1 MGYFNYLPNISL
13 ATRPIRFPWSSQ
25 QYETAKNIFR
35 RFKISDAALDSLLY
49 YKRYTVTDSDRPD
62 LIAEKIYGDAD
73 YDWIIMLANNII
85 NPYFDWPM
93 STPVLEDYIA
103 NKYEKPFDI
112 KHYTTNEVKNANGD
126 VVLPAN
132 QLVGEDF
139 YKAPFWTNYDEPL
152 EDAPEPVNTL
162 NFEANR
168 KYTITSATV
177 RQTSSGYETQPLFDA
192 GSPSAPNGE
201 FPIFGGSWTANLSNT
216 GYLKRFEVTNG
227 GSNYTYAPLV
237 TLGGGMASE
246 SATAVIEN
254 GVVTEVRLDGTKF
267 DTTDATNIYEF
278 STGVT
283 IAPNGSGV
291 GAWGGFNV
299 GGTHLRFGDSY
310 GERYAT
316 LNKVDMSNFD
326 TVRVYAIRG
335 NGSNG
340 GETPDIAGVEELRL
354 RYQFATDLV
363 YNGGTGGQYFHWD
376 MNETGTFYYTNDVE
390 EHMSGEIEVWDGPN
404 NDGTGSWAPTTFY
417 VDIQEAVANVPGYG
431 NQFVWHL
438 TTPYGVTGGDRI
450 DYEEQGT
457 IEQRGHINTTLRF
470 YKGDRIVWNIA
481 SGTAKGLW
489 MKTQAGTG
497 TDNQVQWLDPSTWIT
512 LGVVIPATPNGTGSG
527 NLEPYDFTVPP
538 EVRVDNVHFQLQ
550 QPGNSGPQYDHFAIT
565 TVNFINNDAYYTDS
579 TITFSN
585 NPLDTTGSGAEAVV
599 YLGKSIES
607 ITIDNPGSY
616 SYAMENLIFG
626 YWPPYGGHGNPGTR
640 EYYPSWSL
648 TGGAYLDAL
657 IVVSETGPLFQVG
670 EKVTFSN
677 GAEGVITSYDARSGV
692 YGDDG
697 ADVQLNLT
705 SWDNN
710 NPVTEGMLFVGENTG
725 AKSVVRTFNSSE
737 FTEPTY
743 ADNTL
748 GNKFRY
754 RLTREDGTTGWQK
767 LVRDSFRYRES
778 DGSIVTLQGSSIVN
792 AITHHEYET
801 RLNDEKRKI
810 YVLREQY
817 LLQFIEEMKAQ
828 LPYKESSDFIS
839 VSLKRSAV

>member
-62 LIAEKIYGDAD
+62 LISEKIYGDSD
-73 YDWIIMLANNII
+73 YDWIILLANNII

-162 NFEANR
+162 DFEANR
-168 KYTITSATV
+168 QYTITSATV
-177 RQTSSGYETQPLFDA
+177 RQTSGGFETTPLFDA
-192 GSPSAPNGE
+192 GSPGAPNGE
-201 FPIFGGSWTANLSNT
+201 FPIFGGEWSVNLSNT
-216 GYLKRFEVTNG
+216 GYLKRFEITNG

-246 SATAVIEN
+246 SATAIIEN
-254 GVVTEVRLDGTKF
+254 GVVTEVQLDGTKF
-267 DTTDATNIYEF
+267 DTTDDTNIYQF
-278 STGVT
+278 GGGAT
-283 IAPNGSGV
+283 IAPNGTGV
-291 GAWGGFNV
+291 GSYGGFNV
-299 GGTHLRFGDSY
+299 GSTHLRLGDSW

-316 LNKVDMSNFD
+316 LKKVDMTNFD

-335 NGSNG
+335 NGNNG

-354 RYQFATDLV
+354 RYQFPTDLT
-363 YNGGTGGQYFHWD
+363 YNGAIGGEYIQWQ
-376 MNETGTFYYTNDVE
+376 MLETGTFYYTNDVE
-390 EHMSGEIEVWDGPN
+390 QYMSGEIEVWDGPN
-404 NDGTGSWAPTTFY
+404 NDGTGSWAPTVFY
-417 VDIQEAVANVPGYG
+417 VDVQPGISNVGGG
-431 NQFVWHL
+431 NNWVWVL
-438 TTPYGVTGGDRI
+438 AESSSGGTGGDRHDTLNI
-450 DYEEQGT
+450 S
-457 IEQRGHINTTLRF
+457 QRGPANANLRF
-470 YKGDRIVWNIA
+470 FKGDTVVFNIQ
-481 SGTAKGLW
+481 SGTTNGLW
-489 MKTQAGTG
+489 IKTQSGTG
-497 TDNQVQWLDPSTWIT
+497 TDNQVQWLDHNNWTT

-550 QPGNSGPQYDHFAIT
+550 QPGNSGPSYDHFGFT
-565 TVNFINNDAYYTDS
+565 TINFINNDAYYTDS

-599 YLGKSIES
+599 YLGKSIAS
-607 ITIDNPGSY
+607 INIDNAGSY
-616 SYAMENLIFG
+616 TAAMENLVFG

-705 SWDNN
+705 AWDNN

-754 RLTREDGTTGWQK
+754 RLSREDGTTGWQK

>member
-35 RFKISDAALDSLLY
+35 RFKIADAALDSLLY

-62 LIAEKIYGDAD
+62 LIAEKIYGDSD
-73 YDWIIMLANNII
+73 YDWVIMLANNII

-93 STPVLEDYIA
+93 SSPVLEDYIA

-152 EDAPEPVNTL
+152 EDAPEPVNSL
-162 NFEANR
+162 DFEANR
-168 KYTITSATV
+168 QYTVTSATV
-177 RQTSSGYETQPLFDA
+177 RQTSSGFETQPYFDA

-201 FPIFGGSWTANLSNT
+201 FPIFPAEWSANLSST

-227 GSNYTYAPLV
+227 GSNYTYPPIV
-237 TLGGGMASE
+237 TLGGGMANE

-254 GVVTEVRLDGTKF
+254 GVVTEVQLDGTRF
-267 DTTDATNIYEF
+267 DTTDDTNIYQF
-278 STGVT
+278 GGGAT
-283 IAPNGSGV
+283 IAPNGTGIGS
-291 GAWGGFNV
+291 WGGFNV
-299 GGTHLRFGDSY
+299 GSTHLRLGDSW

-316 LNKVDMSNFD
+316 LKKVDMTNFD

-335 NGSNG
+335 NGMNG

-354 RYQFATDLV
+354 RYQFPTDLV
-363 YNGGTGGQYFHWD
+363 YNGAVGGEYIQWQ
-376 MNETGTFYYTNDVE
+376 MLETGTFHYTNDVE
-390 EHMSGEIEVWDGPN
+390 QYMSGLIEVWDGPN
-404 NDGTGSWAPTTFY
+404 NDGTGNWGPTVFY
-417 VDIQEAVANVPGYG
+417 VDIQPGIANVGGG
-431 NQFVWHL
+431 NNWVWVL
-438 TTPYGVTGGDRI
+438 AEGGAGGDRHDTLNI
-450 DYEEQGT
+450 S
-457 IEQRGHINTTLRF
+457 QRGPANATLRYF
-470 YKGDRIVWNIA
+470 KGDTVVFNIQ
-481 SGTAKGLW
+481 SGTTNGLW

-497 TDNQVQWLDPSTWIT
+497 TDNQVQWLDPNNWTT

-550 QPGNSGPQYDHFAIT
+550 QPGNSGPSYDHFGFT
-565 TVNFINNDAYYTDS
+565 TINFINNDAYYTDS
-579 TITFSN
+579 TITFTN
-585 NPLDTTGSGAEAVV
+585 NSLDTTGSGAEAVV

-616 SYAMENLIFG
+616 TAAMENLVFG

-692 YGDDG
+692 FGDDG

-705 SWDNN
+705 AWDNN

-767 LVRDSFRYRES
+767 LVRDSFRYREN

>member
-35 RFKISDAALDSLLY
+35 RFKIADAALDSLLY

-73 YDWIIMLANNII
+73 YDWIILLANNII

-126 VVLPAN
+126 VVLPEN

-177 RQTSSGYETQPLFDA
+177 RQTSGGYETQPLFDP

-201 FPIFGGSWTANLSNT
+201 FPIFAGAWTANLSNT

-227 GSNYTYAPLV
+227 GSNYTYAPIV

-246 SATAVIEN
+246 SATAIIEN
-254 GVVTEVRLDGTKF
+254 GVVTEVQLDGTKF
-267 DTTDATNIYEF
+267 DTTDDTNIYQF
-278 STGVT
+278 GGGAT
-283 IAPNGSGV
+283 IAPNGTGV

-299 GGTHLRFGDSY
+299 GSTHLRLGDSW

-316 LNKVDMSNFD
+316 LKKVDMTNFD

-335 NGSNG
+335 NGMNG
-340 GETPDIAGVEELRL
+340 GETPDIPGVEELRL
-354 RYQFATDLV
+354 RYQFPTDLV
-363 YNGGTGGQYFHWD
+363 YNGAVGGEYIQWQ
-376 MNETGTFYYTNDVE
+376 MLETGTFYYTNDVE
-390 EHMSGEIEVWDGPN
+390 QYMSGEIEVWDGPT
-404 NDGTGSWAPTTFY
+404 NDGLTPWAPQVFY
-417 VDIQEAVANVPGYG
+417 VDIQPGIANVGGG
-431 NQFVWHL
+431 NNWVWVL
-438 TTPYGVTGGDRI
+438 AESSSGGTGGDRHDTLNI
-450 DYEEQGT
+450 S
-457 IEQRGHINTTLRF
+457 QRGPANAPLRF
-470 YKGDRIVWNIA
+470 FKGDTVVFNIQ
-481 SGTAKGLW
+481 SGTTNGLW
-489 MKTQAGTG
+489 IKTQTGTG
-497 TDNQVQWLDPSTWIT
+497 TDNQVQWLDPNNWTT

-550 QPGNSGPQYDHFAIT
+550 QPGNSGPSYDHFGFT
-565 TVNFINNDAYYTDS
+565 TINFINNDAYYTDS

-607 ITIDNPGSY
+607 ITIDDPGSY
-616 SYAMENLIFG
+616 SAAIENLVFG
-626 YWPPYGGHGNPGTR
+626 YWSPYGGHGNPGTR

-670 EKVTFSN
+670 EKVIFSN

-705 SWDNN
+705 AWDNN

-810 YVLREQY
+810 YVLR
-817 LLQFIEEMKAQ
+817 L
-828 LPYKESSDFIS
+828 
-839 VSLKRSAV
+839 SLIHI

>member
-35 RFKISDAALDSLLY
+35 RFKIADAALDSLLY

-73 YDWIIMLANNII
+73 YDWIILLANNII

-126 VVLPAN
+126 VVLPEN

-177 RQTSSGYETQPLFDA
+177 RQTSGGYETQPLFDP

-201 FPIFGGSWTANLSNT
+201 FPIFAGAWTANLSNT

-227 GSNYTYAPLV
+227 GSNYTYAPIV

-246 SATAVIEN
+246 SAKAIIEN
-254 GVVTEVRLDGTKF
+254 GVVTEVQLDGTKF
-267 DTTDATNIYEF
+267 DTTDDTNIYQF
-278 STGVT
+278 GGGAT
-283 IAPNGSGV
+283 IAPNGTGV

-299 GGTHLRFGDSY
+299 GSTHLRLGDSW

-316 LNKVDMSNFD
+316 LKKVDMTNFD

-335 NGSNG
+335 NGMNG
-340 GETPDIAGVEELRL
+340 GETPDIPGVEELRL
-354 RYQFATDLV
+354 RYQFPTDLV
-363 YNGGTGGQYFHWD
+363 YNGAVGGEYIQWQ
-376 MNETGTFYYTNDVE
+376 MLETGTFYYTNDVE
-390 EHMSGEIEVWDGPN
+390 QYMSGEIEVWDGPTN
-404 NDGTGSWAPTTFY
+404 GGLTPWAPQVFY
-417 VDIQEAVANVPGYG
+417 VDIQPGIANVGGG
-431 NQFVWHL
+431 NNWVWVL
-438 TTPYGVTGGDRI
+438 AESSSGGTGGDRHDTLNI
-450 DYEEQGT
+450 S
-457 IEQRGHINTTLRF
+457 QRGPANAPLRF
-470 YKGDRIVWNIA
+470 FKGDTVVFNIQ
-481 SGTAKGLW
+481 SGTTNGLW
-489 MKTQAGTG
+489 IKTQTGTG
-497 TDNQVQWLDPSTWIT
+497 TDNQVQWLDPNNWTT

-550 QPGNSGPQYDHFAIT
+550 QPGNSGPSYDHFGFT
-565 TVNFINNDAYYTDS
+565 TINFINNDAYYTDS

-607 ITIDNPGSY
+607 ITIDDPGSY
-616 SYAMENLIFG
+616 SAAIENLVFG
-626 YWPPYGGHGNPGTR
+626 YWSPYGGHGNPGTR

-670 EKVTFSN
+670 EKVIFSN

-705 SWDNN
+705 AWDNN
-710 NPVTEGMLFVGENTG
+710 NPVTEGMLIVGENTG

>member
-35 RFKISDAALDSLLY
+35 RFKIADAALDSLLY

-73 YDWIIMLANNII
+73 YDWIILLANNII

-126 VVLPAN
+126 VVLPEN

-177 RQTSSGYETQPLFDA
+177 RQTSGGYETQPLFDP

-201 FPIFGGSWTANLSNT
+201 FPIFAGAWTANLSNT

-227 GSNYTYAPLV
+227 GSNYTYAPIV

-246 SATAVIEN
+246 SATAIIEN
-254 GVVTEVRLDGTKF
+254 GVVTEVQLDGTKF
-267 DTTDATNIYEF
+267 DTTDDTNIYQF
-278 STGVT
+278 GGGAT
-283 IAPNGSGV
+283 IAPNGTGV

-299 GGTHLRFGDSY
+299 GSTHLRLGDSW

-316 LNKVDMSNFD
+316 LKKVDMTNFD

-335 NGSNG
+335 NGMNG
-340 GETPDIAGVEELRL
+340 GETPDIPGVEELRL
-354 RYQFATDLV
+354 RYQFPTDLV
-363 YNGGTGGQYFHWD
+363 YNGAVGGEYIQWQ
-376 MNETGTFYYTNDVE
+376 MLETGTFYYTNDVE
-390 EHMSGEIEVWDGPN
+390 QYMSGEIEVWDGPT
-404 NDGTGSWAPTTFY
+404 NDGLTPWAPQVFY
-417 VDIQEAVANVPGYG
+417 VDVQPGIANVGGG
-431 NQFVWHL
+431 NNWVWVL
-438 TTPYGVTGGDRI
+438 AESSSGGTGGDRHDTLNI
-450 DYEEQGT
+450 S
-457 IEQRGHINTTLRF
+457 QRGPANAPLRF
-470 YKGDRIVWNIA
+470 FKGDTVVFNIQ
-481 SGTAKGLW
+481 SGTTNGLW
-489 MKTQAGTG
+489 IKTQTGTG
-497 TDNQVQWLDPSTWIT
+497 TDNQVQWLDPNNWTT

-550 QPGNSGPQYDHFAIT
+550 QPGNSGPSYDHFGFT
-565 TVNFINNDAYYTDS
+565 TINFINNDAYYTDS

-607 ITIDNPGSY
+607 ITIDDPGSY
-616 SYAMENLIFG
+616 SAAIENLVFG
-626 YWPPYGGHGNPGTR
+626 YWSPYGGHGNPGTR

-670 EKVTFSN
+670 EKVIFSN

-705 SWDNN
+705 AWDNN

>member
-62 LIAEKIYGDAD
+62 LIAEKIYGDSD
-73 YDWIIMLANNII
+73 YDWIILLANNII

-152 EDAPEPVNTL
+152 EDAPEPVNSL
-162 NFEANR
+162 DFEANR
-168 KYTITSATV
+168 QYTVTSATV
-177 RQTSSGYETQPLFDA
+177 ITSSSGFETQPLFDA

-201 FPIFGGSWTANLSNT
+201 FPIFPAEWSANLSST

-237 TLGGGMASE
+237 TLSGGMASE

-254 GVVTEVRLDGTKF
+254 GVVTEIRLDGTKF
-267 DTTDATNIYEF
+267 DTTDDTNIYQF
-278 STGVT
+278 SNGVT
-283 IAPNGSGV
+283 IAPNGSGY

-335 NGSNG
+335 NGMNG
-340 GETPDIAGVEELRL
+340 GETPDIPGVEELRL
-354 RYQFATDLV
+354 RYQFPQNLE
-363 YNGGTGGQYFHWD
+363 YNGATGSEYFQYT
-376 MNETGTFYYTNDVE
+376 MNEVGTIYYTNDVE
-390 EHMSGEIEVWDGPN
+390 ANMSGEIEVWDGPN
-404 NDGTGSWAPTTFY
+404 NDGTGSWAPSIFY
-417 VDIQEAVANVPGYG
+417 VDITASVTAGS
-431 NQFVWHL
+431 FHWHL
-438 TTPYGVTGGDRI
+438 STNSNYGTYGGDRI
-450 DYEEQGT
+450 SIEGGQS
-457 IEQRGHINTTLRF
+457 IEQRGQVNTSLRF
-470 YKGDRIVWNIA
+470 YKGDTVVFNIYT
-481 SGTAKGLW
+481 GVQQGLW
-489 MKTQAGTG
+489 LKTQPGTG
-497 TDNQVQWLDPSTWIT
+497 TDNQVQWLDPTNWTT

-616 SYAMENLIFG
+616 TTAMENLVFG
-626 YWPPYGGHGNPGTR
+626 YWSPYGGHGNPGTR
-640 EYYPSWSL
+640 EWYPSYSL

-657 IVVSETGPLFQVG
+657 IVVSESGPLFQVG
-670 EKVTFSN
+670 EKVIFSN

-725 AKSVVRTFNSSE
+725 AKSVVRTFNSSD

-767 LVRDSFRYRES
+767 LVRDSFRYREN

>member
-62 LIAEKIYGDAD
+62 LIAEKIYGDSD
-73 YDWIIMLANNII
+73 YDWIILLANNII

-152 EDAPEPVNTL
+152 EDAPEPVNSL
-162 NFEANR
+162 DFEANR
-168 KYTITSATV
+168 QYTVTSATV
-177 RQTSSGYETQPLFDA
+177 ITSSSGFETQPLFDA

-201 FPIFGGSWTANLSNT
+201 FPIFPAEWSANLSNT

-227 GSNYTYAPLV
+227 GSNYTYAPIV
-237 TLGGGMASE
+237 TLGGGMANE
-246 SATAVIEN
+246 SATAIIEN

-267 DTTDATNIYEF
+267 DTTDDTNIYQF
-278 STGVT
+278 GGGAT
-283 IAPNGSGV
+283 IAPNGTGV

-299 GGTHLRFGDSY
+299 GSTHLRLGDSW

-316 LNKVDMSNFD
+316 LKKVDMTNFD

-335 NGSNG
+335 NGMNG
-340 GETPDIAGVEELRL
+340 GETPDIPGVEELRL
-354 RYQFATDLV
+354 RYQFPTDLG
-363 YNGGTGGQYFHWD
+363 YNGAVGGEYMQWQ
-376 MNETGTFYYTNDVE
+376 MLETGTFYYTNDVE
-390 EHMSGEIEVWDGPN
+390 QYMSGEIEVWDGPT
-404 NDGTGSWAPTTFY
+404 NDGLTPWTPTVFY
-417 VDIQEAVANVPGYG
+417 VDIQPGIANVGGGNNWVWVVSESNNYG
-431 NQFVWHL
+431 S
-438 TTPYGVTGGDRI
+438 GGDRHDTLNI
-450 DYEEQGT
+450 S
-457 IEQRGHINTTLRF
+457 QRGPANAPLRF
-470 YKGDRIVWNIA
+470 FKGDTVVFNIQ
-481 SGTAKGLW
+481 SGTTNGLW

-497 TDNQVQWLDPSTWIT
+497 TDNQVQWLDPNNWTT

-550 QPGNSGPQYDHFAIT
+550 QPGNSGPSYDHFGFT

-616 SYAMENLIFG
+616 TGPLEDLVFG

-640 EYYPSWSL
+640 EWYPSYSL
-648 TGGAYLDAL
+648 TGGAYLDTL
-657 IVVSETGPLFQVG
+657 IVVSESGPLFQVG

-725 AKSVVRTFNSSE
+725 AKSVVRTFNSSD

-767 LVRDSFRYRES
+767 LVRDSFRYREN

-801 RLNDEKRKI
+801 RLNDDKRKI

>member
-35 RFKISDAALDSLLY
+35 RFKIADAALDSLLY

-73 YDWIIMLANNII
+73 YDWIILLANNII

-126 VVLPAN
+126 VVLPEN

-177 RQTSSGYETQPLFDA
+177 RQTSGGYETQPLFDP

-201 FPIFGGSWTANLSNT
+201 FPIFAGAWTANLSNT

-227 GSNYTYAPLV
+227 GSNYTYAPIV

-246 SATAVIEN
+246 SATAIIEN
-254 GVVTEVRLDGTKF
+254 GVVTEVQLDGTKF
-267 DTTDATNIYEF
+267 DTTDDTNIYQF
-278 STGVT
+278 GGGAT
-283 IAPNGSGV
+283 IAPNGTGV

-299 GGTHLRFGDSY
+299 GSTHLRLGDSW

-316 LNKVDMSNFD
+316 LKKVDMTNFD

-335 NGSNG
+335 NGMNG
-340 GETPDIAGVEELRL
+340 GETPDIPGVEELRL
-354 RYQFATDLV
+354 RYQFPTDLV
-363 YNGGTGGQYFHWD
+363 YNGAVGGEYIQWQ
-376 MNETGTFYYTNDVE
+376 MLETGTFYYTNDVE
-390 EHMSGEIEVWDGPN
+390 QYMSGEIEVWDGPT
-404 NDGTGSWAPTTFY
+404 NDGLTPWAPQVFY
-417 VDIQEAVANVPGYG
+417 VDIQPGIANVGGG
-431 NQFVWHL
+431 NNWVWVL
-438 TTPYGVTGGDRI
+438 AESSSGGTGGDRHDTLNI
-450 DYEEQGT
+450 S
-457 IEQRGHINTTLRF
+457 QRGPANAPLRF
-470 YKGDRIVWNIA
+470 FKGDTVVFNIQ
-481 SGTAKGLW
+481 SGTTNGLW
-489 MKTQAGTG
+489 IKTQTGTG
-497 TDNQVQWLDPSTWIT
+497 TDNQVQWLDPNNWTT

-550 QPGNSGPQYDHFAIT
+550 QPGNSGPSYDHFGFT
-565 TVNFINNDAYYTDS
+565 TINFINNDAYYTDS

-607 ITIDNPGSY
+607 ITIDDPGSY
-616 SYAMENLIFG
+616 SSAIENLVFG
-626 YWPPYGGHGNPGTR
+626 YWSPYGGHGNPGTR

-670 EKVTFSN
+670 EKVIFSN

-705 SWDNN
+705 AWDNN

>member
-35 RFKISDAALDSLLY
+35 RFKIADAALDSLLY

-62 LIAEKIYGDAD
+62 LIAEKIYGDSD
-73 YDWIIMLANNII
+73 YDWVIMLANNII

-93 STPVLEDYIA
+93 SSPVLEDYIA

-152 EDAPEPVNTL
+152 EDAPEPVNSL
-162 NFEANR
+162 DFEANR
-168 KYTITSATV
+168 QYTVTSATV
-177 RQTSSGYETQPLFDA
+177 RQTSSGFETQPYFDA

-201 FPIFGGSWTANLSNT
+201 FPIFGGSWSANLSNT
-216 GYLKRFEVTNG
+216 GYLKRFAVTNG

-237 TLGGGMASE
+237 TLGGGMANE

-254 GVVTEVRLDGTKF
+254 GVVTEVQLDGTRF
-267 DTTDATNIYEF
+267 DTTDDTNIYQF
-278 STGVT
+278 GGGAT
-283 IAPNGSGV
+283 IAPNGTGIGS
-291 GAWGGFNV
+291 WGGFNV
-299 GGTHLRFGDSY
+299 GSTHLRLGDSW

-316 LNKVDMSNFD
+316 LKKVDMTNFD

-335 NGSNG
+335 NGMNG

-354 RYQFATDLV
+354 RYQFPTDLV
-363 YNGGTGGQYFHWD
+363 YNGAVGGEYIQWQ
-376 MNETGTFYYTNDVE
+376 MLETGTFHYTNDVE
-390 EHMSGEIEVWDGPN
+390 QYMSGLIEVWEGPN
-404 NDGTGSWAPTTFY
+404 NDGTGNWGPTVFY
-417 VDIQEAVANVPGYG
+417 VDIQPGIANVGGG
-431 NQFVWHL
+431 NNWVWVL
-438 TTPYGVTGGDRI
+438 AEGGAGGDRHDTLNI
-450 DYEEQGT
+450 S
-457 IEQRGHINTTLRF
+457 QRGPANATLRYF
-470 YKGDRIVWNIA
+470 KGDTVVFNIQ
-481 SGTAKGLW
+481 SGTTNGLW

-497 TDNQVQWLDPSTWIT
+497 TDNQVQWLDPNNWTT

-550 QPGNSGPQYDHFAIT
+550 QPGNSGPSYDHFGFT
-565 TVNFINNDAYYTDS
+565 TINFINNDAYYTDS
-579 TITFSN
+579 TITFTN
-585 NPLDTTGSGAEAVV
+585 NSLDTTGSGAEAVV

-616 SYAMENLIFG
+616 TAAMENLVFG

-692 YGDDG
+692 FGDDG

-705 SWDNN
+705 AWDNN

-767 LVRDSFRYRES
+767 LVRDSFRYREN

>member
-35 RFKISDAALDSLLY
+35 RFKIADAALDSLLY

-62 LIAEKIYGDAD
+62 LIAEKIYGDSD
-73 YDWIIMLANNII
+73 YDWVIMLANNII

-93 STPVLEDYIA
+93 SSPVLEDYIA

-152 EDAPEPVNTL
+152 EDAPEPVNSL
-162 NFEANR
+162 DFEANR
-168 KYTITSATV
+168 QYTVTSATV
-177 RQTSSGYETQPLFDA
+177 RQTSSGFETQPYFDA

-201 FPIFGGSWTANLSNT
+201 FPIFPAEWSANLSST

-227 GSNYTYAPLV
+227 GSNYTYPPIV
-237 TLGGGMASE
+237 TLGGGMANE

-254 GVVTEVRLDGTKF
+254 GVVTEVQLDGTRF
-267 DTTDATNIYEF
+267 DTTDDTNIYQF
-278 STGVT
+278 GGGAT
-283 IAPNGSGV
+283 IAPNGTGIGS
-291 GAWGGFNV
+291 WGGFNV
-299 GGTHLRFGDSY
+299 GSTHLRLGDSW

-316 LNKVDMSNFD
+316 LKKVDMTNFD

-335 NGSNG
+335 NGMNG

-354 RYQFATDLV
+354 RYQFPTDLV
-363 YNGGTGGQYFHWD
+363 YNGAVGGEYIQWQ
-376 MNETGTFYYTNDVE
+376 MLETGTFHYTNDVE
-390 EHMSGEIEVWDGPN
+390 QYMSGLIEVWDGPN
-404 NDGTGSWAPTTFY
+404 NDGTGNWGPTVFY
-417 VDIQEAVANVPGYG
+417 VDIQPGIANVGGG
-431 NQFVWHL
+431 NNWVWVL
-438 TTPYGVTGGDRI
+438 AEGGAGGDRHDTLNI
-450 DYEEQGT
+450 S
-457 IEQRGHINTTLRF
+457 QRGPANATLRYF
-470 YKGDRIVWNIA
+470 KGDTVVFNIQ
-481 SGTAKGLW
+481 SGTTNGLW

-497 TDNQVQWLDPSTWIT
+497 TDNQVQWLDPNNWTT

-550 QPGNSGPQYDHFAIT
+550 QPGNSGPSYDHFGFT
-565 TVNFINNDAYYTDS
+565 TINFINNDAYYTDS
-579 TITFSN
+579 TITFTN
-585 NPLDTTGSGAEAVV
+585 NSLDTTGSGAEAVV

-616 SYAMENLIFG
+616 TAAMENLVFG

-705 SWDNN
+705 AWDNN

-767 LVRDSFRYRES
+767 LVRDSFRYREN

>member
-35 RFKISDAALDSLLY
+35 RFKIADAALDSLLY

-62 LIAEKIYGDAD
+62 LIAEKIYGDSD
-73 YDWIIMLANNII
+73 YDWVIMLANNII

-93 STPVLEDYIA
+93 SSPVLEDYIA

-152 EDAPEPVNTL
+152 EDAPEPVNSL
-162 NFEANR
+162 DFEANR
-168 KYTITSATV
+168 QYTVTSATV
-177 RQTSSGYETQPLFDA
+177 RQTSSGFETQPYFDA

-201 FPIFGGSWTANLSNT
+201 FPIFPAEWSANLSNT

-227 GSNYTYAPLV
+227 GSNYTYPPIV
-237 TLGGGMASE
+237 TLGGGMANE

-254 GVVTEVRLDGTKF
+254 GVVTEVQLDGTRF
-267 DTTDATNIYEF
+267 DTTDDTNIYQF
-278 STGVT
+278 GGGAT
-283 IAPNGSGV
+283 IAPNGTGIGS
-291 GAWGGFNV
+291 WGGFNV
-299 GGTHLRFGDSY
+299 GSTHLRLGDSW

-316 LNKVDMSNFD
+316 LKKVDMTNFD

-335 NGSNG
+335 NGMNG

-354 RYQFATDLV
+354 RYQFPTDLV
-363 YNGGTGGQYFHWD
+363 YNGAVGGEYIQWQ
-376 MNETGTFYYTNDVE
+376 MLETGTFHYTNDVE
-390 EHMSGEIEVWDGPN
+390 QYMSGLIEVWDGPN
-404 NDGTGSWAPTTFY
+404 NDGTGNWGPTVFY
-417 VDIQEAVANVPGYG
+417 VDIQPGIANVGGG
-431 NQFVWHL
+431 NNWVWVL
-438 TTPYGVTGGDRI
+438 AEGGAGGDRHDTLNI
-450 DYEEQGT
+450 S
-457 IEQRGHINTTLRF
+457 QRGPANATLRYF
-470 YKGDRIVWNIA
+470 KGDTVVFNIQ
-481 SGTAKGLW
+481 SGTTNGLW

-497 TDNQVQWLDPSTWIT
+497 TDNQVQWLDPNNWTT

-550 QPGNSGPQYDHFAIT
+550 QPGNSGPSYDHFGFT
-565 TVNFINNDAYYTDS
+565 TINFINNDAYYTDS
-579 TITFSN
+579 TITFTN
-585 NPLDTTGSGAEAVV
+585 NSLDTTGSGAEAVV

-616 SYAMENLIFG
+616 TAAMENLVFG

-692 YGDDG
+692 FGDDG

-705 SWDNN
+705 AWDNN

-767 LVRDSFRYRES
+767 LVRDSFRYREN

>member
-35 RFKISDAALDSLLY
+35 RFKIADAALDSLLY

-73 YDWIIMLANNII
+73 YDWIILLANNII

-126 VVLPAN
+126 VVLPEN

-177 RQTSSGYETQPLFDA
+177 RQTSGGYETQPLFDP

-201 FPIFGGSWTANLSNT
+201 FPIFAGAWTANLSNT

-227 GSNYTYAPLV
+227 GSNYTYAPIV

-246 SATAVIEN
+246 SATAIIEN
-254 GVVTEVRLDGTKF
+254 GVVTEVQLDGTKF
-267 DTTDATNIYEF
+267 DTTDDTNIYQF
-278 STGVT
+278 GGGAT
-283 IAPNGSGV
+283 IAPNGTGV

-299 GGTHLRFGDSY
+299 GSTHLRLGDSW

-316 LNKVDMSNFD
+316 LKKVDMTNFD

-335 NGSNG
+335 NGMNG
-340 GETPDIAGVEELRL
+340 GETPDIPGVEELRL
-354 RYQFATDLV
+354 RYQFPTDLV
-363 YNGGTGGQYFHWD
+363 YNGAVGGEYIQWQ
-376 MNETGTFYYTNDVE
+376 MLETGTFYYTNDVE
-390 EHMSGEIEVWDGPN
+390 QYMSGEIEVWDGPT
-404 NDGTGSWAPTTFY
+404 NDGLTPWAPQVFY
-417 VDIQEAVANVPGYG
+417 VDIQPGIANVGGG
-431 NQFVWHL
+431 NNWVWVL
-438 TTPYGVTGGDRI
+438 AESSSGGTGGDRHDTLNI
-450 DYEEQGT
+450 S
-457 IEQRGHINTTLRF
+457 QRGPANAPLRF
-470 YKGDRIVWNIA
+470 FKGDTVVFNIQ
-481 SGTAKGLW
+481 SGTTNGLW
-489 MKTQAGTG
+489 IKTQTGTG
-497 TDNQVQWLDPSTWIT
+497 TDNQVQWLDPNNWTT

-550 QPGNSGPQYDHFAIT
+550 QPGNSGPSYDHFGFT
-565 TVNFINNDAYYTDS
+565 TINFINNDAYYTDS

-607 ITIDNPGSY
+607 ITIDDPGSY
-616 SYAMENLIFG
+616 SAAIENLVFG
-626 YWPPYGGHGNPGTR
+626 YWSPYGGHGNPGTR

-670 EKVTFSN
+670 EKVIFSN

-705 SWDNN
+705 AWDNN

-725 AKSVVRTFNSSE
+725 AKSVVRTFNSSD

>member
-35 RFKISDAALDSLLY
+35 RFKIADAALDSLLY

-73 YDWIIMLANNII
+73 YDWIILLANNII

-126 VVLPAN
+126 VVLPEN

-177 RQTSSGYETQPLFDA
+177 RQTSGGYETQPLFDP

-201 FPIFGGSWTANLSNT
+201 FPIFAGAWTANLSNT

-227 GSNYTYAPLV
+227 GSNYTYAPIV

-246 SATAVIEN
+246 SATAIIEN
-254 GVVTEVRLDGTKF
+254 GVVTEVQLDGTKF
-267 DTTDATNIYEF
+267 DTTDDTNIYQF
-278 STGVT
+278 GGGAT
-283 IAPNGSGV
+283 IAPNGTGV

-299 GGTHLRFGDSY
+299 GSTHLRLGDSW
-310 GERYAT
+310 GERSVVI
-316 LNKVDMSNFD
+316 NKVDMTNFN

-335 NGSNG
+335 NGMNG
-340 GETPDIAGVEELRL
+340 GETPDIPGVEELRL
-354 RYQFATDLV
+354 RYQFPTDLV
-363 YNGGTGGQYFHWD
+363 YNGAVGGEYIQWQ
-376 MNETGTFYYTNDVE
+376 MLETGTFYYTNDVE
-390 EHMSGEIEVWDGPN
+390 QYMSGEIEVWDGPT
-404 NDGTGSWAPTTFY
+404 NDGLTPWAPQVFY
-417 VDIQEAVANVPGYG
+417 VDIQPGIANVGGG
-431 NQFVWHL
+431 NNWVWVL
-438 TTPYGVTGGDRI
+438 AESSSGGTGGDRHDTLNI
-450 DYEEQGT
+450 S
-457 IEQRGHINTTLRF
+457 QRGPANAPLRF
-470 YKGDRIVWNIA
+470 FKGDTVVFNIQ
-481 SGTAKGLW
+481 SGTTNGLW
-489 MKTQAGTG
+489 IKTQTGTG
-497 TDNQVQWLDPSTWIT
+497 TDNQVQWLDPNNWTT

-550 QPGNSGPQYDHFAIT
+550 QPGNSGPSYDHFGFT
-565 TVNFINNDAYYTDS
+565 TINFINNDAYYTDS

-607 ITIDNPGSY
+607 ITIDDPGSY
-616 SYAMENLIFG
+616 SAAIENLVFG
-626 YWPPYGGHGNPGTR
+626 YWSPYGGHGNPGTR

-670 EKVTFSN
+670 EKVIFSN

-705 SWDNN
+705 AWDNN

>member
-35 RFKISDAALDSLLY
+35 RFKIADAALDSLLY

-73 YDWIIMLANNII
+73 YDWIILLANNII

-126 VVLPAN
+126 VVLPEN

-177 RQTSSGYETQPLFDA
+177 RQTSGGYETQPLFDP

-201 FPIFGGSWTANLSNT
+201 FPIFAGAWTANLSNT

-227 GSNYTYAPLV
+227 GSNYTYAPIV

-246 SATAVIEN
+246 SATAIIEN
-254 GVVTEVRLDGTKF
+254 GVVTEVQLDGTKF
-267 DTTDATNIYEF
+267 DTTDDTNIYQF
-278 STGVT
+278 GGGAT
-283 IAPNGSGV
+283 IAPNGTGV

-299 GGTHLRFGDSY
+299 GSTHLRLGDSW

-316 LNKVDMSNFD
+316 LKKVDMTNFD

-335 NGSNG
+335 NGMNG
-340 GETPDIAGVEELRL
+340 GETPDIPGVEELRL
-354 RYQFATDLV
+354 RYQFPTDLV
-363 YNGGTGGQYFHWD
+363 YNGAVGGEYIQWQ
-376 MNETGTFYYTNDVE
+376 MLETGTFYYTNDVE
-390 EHMSGEIEVWDGPN
+390 QYMSGEIEVWDGPT
-404 NDGTGSWAPTTFY
+404 NDGLTPWAPQVFY
-417 VDIQEAVANVPGYG
+417 VDIQPGIANVGGG
-431 NQFVWHL
+431 NNWVWVL
-438 TTPYGVTGGDRI
+438 AESSSGGTGGDRHDTLNI
-450 DYEEQGT
+450 S
-457 IEQRGHINTTLRF
+457 QRGPANAPLRF
-470 YKGDRIVWNIA
+470 FKGDTVVFNIQ
-481 SGTAKGLW
+481 SGTTNGLW
-489 MKTQAGTG
+489 IKTQTGTG
-497 TDNQVQWLDPSTWIT
+497 TDNQVQWLDPNNWTT

-550 QPGNSGPQYDHFAIT
+550 QPGNSGPSYDHFGFT
-565 TVNFINNDAYYTDS
+565 TINFINNDAYYTDS

-607 ITIDNPGSY
+607 ITIDDPGSY
-616 SYAMENLIFG
+616 SAAIENLVFG
-626 YWPPYGGHGNPGTR
+626 YWSPYGGHGNPGTR

-670 EKVTFSN
+670 EKVIFSN

-705 SWDNN
+705 AWDNN

>member
-35 RFKISDAALDSLLY
+35 RFKIADAALDSLLY

-73 YDWIIMLANNII
+73 YDWIILLANNII

-126 VVLPAN
+126 VVLPEN

-177 RQTSSGYETQPLFDA
+177 RQTSGGYETQPLFDP

-201 FPIFGGSWTANLSNT
+201 FPIFAGAWTANLSNT

-227 GSNYTYAPLV
+227 GSNYTYAPIV

-246 SATAVIEN
+246 SATAIIEN
-254 GVVTEVRLDGTKF
+254 GVVTEVQLDGTKF
-267 DTTDATNIYEF
+267 DTTDDTNIYQF
-278 STGVT
+278 GGGAT
-283 IAPNGSGV
+283 IAPNGTGV

-299 GGTHLRFGDSY
+299 GSTHLRLGDSW

-316 LNKVDMSNFD
+316 LKKVDMTNFD

-335 NGSNG
+335 NGMNG
-340 GETPDIAGVEELRL
+340 GETPDIPGVEELRL
-354 RYQFATDLV
+354 RYQFPTDLV
-363 YNGGTGGQYFHWD
+363 YNGAVGGEYIQWQ
-376 MNETGTFYYTNDVE
+376 MLETGTFYYTNDVE
-390 EHMSGEIEVWDGPN
+390 QYMSGEIEVWDGPT
-404 NDGTGSWAPTTFY
+404 NDGLTPWAPQVFY
-417 VDIQEAVANVPGYG
+417 VDIQPGIANVGGG
-431 NQFVWHL
+431 NNWVWVL
-438 TTPYGVTGGDRI
+438 AESSSGGTGGDRHDTLNI
-450 DYEEQGT
+450 S
-457 IEQRGHINTTLRF
+457 QRGPANAPLRF
-470 YKGDRIVWNIA
+470 FKGDTVVFNIQ
-481 SGTAKGLW
+481 SGTTNGLW
-489 MKTQAGTG
+489 IKTQTGTG
-497 TDNQVQWLDPSTWIT
+497 TDNQVQWLDPNNWTT

-550 QPGNSGPQYDHFAIT
+550 QPGNSGPSYDHFGFT
-565 TVNFINNDAYYTDS
+565 TINFINNDAYYTDS

-607 ITIDNPGSY
+607 ITIDDPGSY
-616 SYAMENLIFG
+616 SAAIENLVFG
-626 YWPPYGGHGNPGTR
+626 YWSPYGGHGNPGTR

-670 EKVTFSN
+670 EKVIFSN

-705 SWDNN
+705 AWDNN
-710 NPVTEGMLFVGENTG
+710 NPVTEGMLIVGENTG

>member
-35 RFKISDAALDSLLY
+35 RFRISDAALDSLLY

-62 LIAEKIYGDAD
+62 LIAEKIYGDSD
-73 YDWIIMLANNII
+73 YDWIILLANNII

-93 STPVLEDYIA
+93 STPVLEDYI
-103 NKYEKPFDI
+103 NKKYEQPFDV
-112 KHYTTNEVKNANGD
+112 KYYSTNEIKNANGD

-162 NFEANR
+162 NFESNR
-168 KYTITSATV
+168 QYSVTSATV
-177 RQTSSGYETQPLFDA
+177 VQSSSGFETTPLFDA

-201 FPIFGGSWTANLSNT
+201 FPIFPAEWSVNLSTT
-216 GYLKRFEVTNG
+216 GYLKRFEITNG

-254 GVVTEVRLDGTKF
+254 GVVTEVQLDGTKF
-267 DTTDATNIYEF
+267 DTTDDTNIYQF
-278 STGVT
+278 GGGAT
-283 IAPNGSGV
+283 IAPNGNGV
-291 GAWGGFNV
+291 GSYGGFNV
-299 GGTHLRFGDSY
+299 GSTHLRLGDSW

-316 LNKVDMSNFD
+316 LKKVDMTNFD

-335 NGSNG
+335 NGNNG
-340 GETPDIAGVEELRL
+340 GETPDVPGVEELRL
-354 RYQFATDLV
+354 RYQFPTDLT
-363 YNGGTGGQYFHWD
+363 YNGAVGGEYIQWQ
-376 MNETGTFYYTNDVE
+376 MLETGTFYYTNDVE
-390 EHMSGEIEVWDGPN
+390 QYMSGEIEVWDGPT
-404 NDGTGSWAPTTFY
+404 NDGLTPWTPQLFY
-417 VDIQEAVANVPGYG
+417 VDVQPGISNVGGGNNWVWVLAESNNYG
-431 NQFVWHL
+431 H
-438 TTPYGVTGGDRI
+438 GGDRHDTLNI
-450 DYEEQGT
+450 S
-457 IEQRGHINTTLRF
+457 QRGPANAPLRF
-470 YKGDRIVWNIA
+470 FKGDTVVFNIQ
-481 SGTAKGLW
+481 SGTTNGLW
-489 MKTQAGTG
+489 IKTQTGTG
-497 TDNQVQWLDPSTWIT
+497 TDNQVQWLDPNNWTT

-550 QPGNSGPQYDHFAIT
+550 QPGNSGPSYDHFGFT
-565 TVNFINNDAYYTDS
+565 TINFINNDAYYTDS

-585 NPLDTTGSGAEAVV
+585 NPLDTTGSGAEALV
-599 YLGKSIES
+599 YLGKTIES
-607 ITIDNPGSY
+607 INIDNPGSY
-616 SYAMENLIFG
+616 TNAMTDLVFG

-640 EYYPSWSL
+640 EWYPSYSL
-648 TGGAYLDAL
+648 TGGAYLDSL
-657 IVVSETGPLFQVG
+657 IVVTETGPLFQVG

-692 YGDDG
+692 FGDDG
-697 ADVQLNLT
+697 ADVELNLT
-705 SWDNN
+705 AWDNN
-710 NPVTEGMLFVGENTG
+710 NPVTEGMLFVGDNTG
-725 AKSVVRTFNSSE
+725 AKSVVRTFNSSD

-754 RLTREDGTTGWQK
+754 KLTREDGTTGWQK

-792 AITHHEYET
+792 SITHHEYET
-801 RLNDEKRKI
+801 RLNDDKRSI
-810 YVLREQY
+810 YVLRERY

>member
-35 RFKISDAALDSLLY
+35 RFKIADAALDSLLY

-62 LIAEKIYGDAD
+62 LIAEKIYGDSD
-73 YDWIIMLANNII
+73 YDWVIMLANNII

-93 STPVLEDYIA
+93 SSPVLEDYIA

-152 EDAPEPVNTL
+152 EDAPEPVNSL
-162 NFEANR
+162 DFEANR
-168 KYTITSATV
+168 QYTVTSATV
-177 RQTSSGYETQPLFDA
+177 RQTSSGFETQPYFDA

-201 FPIFGGSWTANLSNT
+201 FPIFPAEWSANLSNT

-227 GSNYTYAPLV
+227 GSNYTYPPIV
-237 TLGGGMASE
+237 TLGGGMANE

-254 GVVTEVRLDGTKF
+254 GVVTEVQLDGTRF
-267 DTTDATNIYEF
+267 DTTDDTNIYQF
-278 STGVT
+278 GGGAT
-283 IAPNGSGV
+283 IAPNGTGIGS
-291 GAWGGFNV
+291 WGGFNV
-299 GGTHLRFGDSY
+299 GSTHLRLGDSW

-316 LNKVDMSNFD
+316 LKKVDMTNFD

-335 NGSNG
+335 NGMNG

-354 RYQFATDLV
+354 RYQFPTDLV
-363 YNGGTGGQYFHWD
+363 YNGAVGGEYIQWQ
-376 MNETGTFYYTNDVE
+376 MLETGTFHYTNDVE
-390 EHMSGEIEVWDGPN
+390 QYMSGLIEVWDGPN
-404 NDGTGSWAPTTFY
+404 NDGTGNWGPTVFY
-417 VDIQEAVANVPGYG
+417 VDIQPGIANVGGG
-431 NQFVWHL
+431 NNWVWVL
-438 TTPYGVTGGDRI
+438 AEGGAGGDRHDTLNI
-450 DYEEQGT
+450 S
-457 IEQRGHINTTLRF
+457 QRGPANATLRYF
-470 YKGDRIVWNIA
+470 KGDTVVFNIQ
-481 SGTAKGLW
+481 SGTTNGLW

-497 TDNQVQWLDPSTWIT
+497 TDNQVQWLDPNNWTT

-550 QPGNSGPQYDHFAIT
+550 QPGNSGPSYDHFGFT
-565 TVNFINNDAYYTDS
+565 TINFINNDAYYTDS
-579 TITFSN
+579 TITFTN
-585 NPLDTTGSGAEAVV
+585 NSLDTTGSGAEAVV

-616 SYAMENLIFG
+616 TAAMENLVFG

-705 SWDNN
+705 AWDNN

-767 LVRDSFRYRES
+767 LVRDSFRYREN

>member
-1 MGYFNYLPNISL
+1 
-13 ATRPIRFPWSSQ
+13 
-25 QYETAKNIFR
+25 
-35 RFKISDAALDSLLY
+35 
-49 YKRYTVTDSDRPD
+49 
-62 LIAEKIYGDAD
+62 
-73 YDWIIMLANNII
+73 
-85 NPYFDWPM
+85 M

-152 EDAPEPVNTL
+152 EDAPEPVNSL
-162 NFEANR
+162 DFEANR
-168 KYTITSATV
+168 QYTVTSATV
-177 RQTSSGYETQPLFDA
+177 ITSSSGFETQPLFDA

-201 FPIFGGSWTANLSNT
+201 FPIFPAEWSANLSNT

-227 GSNYTYAPLV
+227 GSNYTYAPIV
-237 TLGGGMASE
+237 TLGGGMANE

-267 DTTDATNIYEF
+267 DTTDDTNIYQF
-278 STGVT
+278 GGGAT
-283 IAPNGSGV
+283 IAPNGTGV

-299 GGTHLRFGDSY
+299 GSTHLRLGDSW

-316 LNKVDMSNFD
+316 LKKVDMTNFD

-335 NGSNG
+335 NGMNG
-340 GETPDIAGVEELRL
+340 GETPDIPGVEELRL
-354 RYQFATDLV
+354 RYQFPTDLG
-363 YNGGTGGQYFHWD
+363 YNGAVGGEYMQWQ
-376 MNETGTFYYTNDVE
+376 MLETGTFYYTNDVE
-390 EHMSGEIEVWDGPN
+390 QYMSGEIEVWDGPT
-404 NDGTGSWAPTTFY
+404 NDGLTPWTPTVFY
-417 VDIQEAVANVPGYG
+417 VDIQPGIANVGGGNNWVWVVSESNNYG
-431 NQFVWHL
+431 S
-438 TTPYGVTGGDRI
+438 GGDRHDTLNI
-450 DYEEQGT
+450 S
-457 IEQRGHINTTLRF
+457 QRGPANAPLRF
-470 YKGDRIVWNIA
+470 FKGDTVVFNIQ
-481 SGTAKGLW
+481 SGTTNGLW

-497 TDNQVQWLDPSTWIT
+497 TDNQVQWLDPNNWTT

-550 QPGNSGPQYDHFAIT
+550 QPGNSGPSYDHFGFT

-616 SYAMENLIFG
+616 TGPLEDLVFG

-640 EYYPSWSL
+640 EWYPSYSL
-648 TGGAYLDAL
+648 TGGAYLDTL
-657 IVVSETGPLFQVG
+657 IVVSESGPLFQVG

-725 AKSVVRTFNSSE
+725 AKSVVRTFNSSD

-767 LVRDSFRYRES
+767 LVRDSFRYREN

-792 AITHHEYET
+792 AITCLLYTSPSPRDRT
-801 RLNDEKRKI
+801 RSR
-810 YVLREQY
+810 
-817 LLQFIEEMKAQ
+817 M
-828 LPYKESSDFIS
+828 PSS
-839 VSLKRSAV
+839 A

>member
-35 RFKISDAALDSLLY
+35 RFKIADAALDSLLY

-73 YDWIIMLANNII
+73 YDWIILLANNII

-126 VVLPAN
+126 VVLPEN

-177 RQTSSGYETQPLFDA
+177 RQTSGGYETQPLFDP

-201 FPIFGGSWTANLSNT
+201 FPIFAGAWTANLSNT

-227 GSNYTYAPLV
+227 GSNYTYAPIV

-246 SATAVIEN
+246 SATAIIEN
-254 GVVTEVRLDGTKF
+254 GVVTEVQLDGTKF
-267 DTTDATNIYEF
+267 DTTDDTNIYQF
-278 STGVT
+278 GGGAT
-283 IAPNGSGV
+283 IAPNGTGV

-299 GGTHLRFGDSY
+299 GSTHLRLGDSW
-310 GERYAT
+310 GERSVVI
-316 LNKVDMSNFD
+316 NKVDMTNYN

-335 NGSNG
+335 NGMNG
-340 GETPDIAGVEELRL
+340 GETPDIPGVEELRL
-354 RYQFATDLV
+354 RYQFPTDLV
-363 YNGGTGGQYFHWD
+363 YNGAVGGEYIQWQ
-376 MNETGTFYYTNDVE
+376 MLETGTFYYTNDVE
-390 EHMSGEIEVWDGPN
+390 QYMSGEIEVWDGPT
-404 NDGTGSWAPTTFY
+404 NDGLTPWAPQVFY
-417 VDIQEAVANVPGYG
+417 VDIQPGIANVGGG
-431 NQFVWHL
+431 NNWVWVL
-438 TTPYGVTGGDRI
+438 AESSSGGTGGDRHDTLNI
-450 DYEEQGT
+450 S
-457 IEQRGHINTTLRF
+457 QRGPANAPLRF
-470 YKGDRIVWNIA
+470 FKGDTVVFNIQ
-481 SGTAKGLW
+481 SGTTNGLW
-489 MKTQAGTG
+489 IKTQTGTG
-497 TDNQVQWLDPSTWIT
+497 TDNQVQWLDPNNWTT

-550 QPGNSGPQYDHFAIT
+550 QPGNSGPSYDHFGFT
-565 TVNFINNDAYYTDS
+565 TINFINNDAYYTDS

-607 ITIDNPGSY
+607 ITIDDPGSY
-616 SYAMENLIFG
+616 SAAIENLVFG
-626 YWPPYGGHGNPGTR
+626 YWSPYGGHGNPGTR

-670 EKVTFSN
+670 EKVIFSN

-705 SWDNN
+705 AWDNN

>member
-35 RFKISDAALDSLLY
+35 RFKIADAALDSLLY

-73 YDWIIMLANNII
+73 YDWIILLANNII

-126 VVLPAN
+126 VVLPEN

-177 RQTSSGYETQPLFDA
+177 RQTSGGYETQPLFDP

-201 FPIFGGSWTANLSNT
+201 FPIFAGAWTANLSNT

-227 GSNYTYAPLV
+227 GSNYTYAPIV

-246 SATAVIEN
+246 SATAIIEN
-254 GVVTEVRLDGTKF
+254 GVVTEVQLDGTKF
-267 DTTDATNIYEF
+267 DTTDDTNIYQF
-278 STGVT
+278 GGGAT
-283 IAPNGSGV
+283 IAPNGTGV

-299 GGTHLRFGDSY
+299 GSTHLRLGDSW

-316 LNKVDMSNFD
+316 LKKVDMTNFD

-335 NGSNG
+335 NGMNG
-340 GETPDIAGVEELRL
+340 GETPDIPGVEELRL
-354 RYQFATDLV
+354 RYQFPTDLV
-363 YNGGTGGQYFHWD
+363 YNGAVGGEYIQWQ
-376 MNETGTFYYTNDVE
+376 MLETGTFYYTNDVE
-390 EHMSGEIEVWDGPN
+390 QYMSGEIEVWDGPT
-404 NDGTGSWAPTTFY
+404 NDGLTPWDPQVFY
-417 VDIQEAVANVPGYG
+417 VDIQPGIANVGGG
-431 NQFVWHL
+431 NNWVWVL
-438 TTPYGVTGGDRI
+438 AESSSGGTGGDRHDTLNI
-450 DYEEQGT
+450 S
-457 IEQRGHINTTLRF
+457 QRGPANAPLRF
-470 YKGDRIVWNIA
+470 FKGDTVVFNIQ
-481 SGTAKGLW
+481 SGTTNGLW
-489 MKTQAGTG
+489 IKTQTGTG
-497 TDNQVQWLDPSTWIT
+497 TDNQVQWLDPNNWTT

-550 QPGNSGPQYDHFAIT
+550 QPGNSGPSYDHFGFT
-565 TVNFINNDAYYTDS
+565 TINFINNDAYYTDS

-607 ITIDNPGSY
+607 ITIDDPGSY
-616 SYAMENLIFG
+616 SAAIENLVFG
-626 YWPPYGGHGNPGTR
+626 YWSPYGGHGNPGTR

-648 TGGAYLDAL
+648 TGGAYLDAI

-670 EKVTFSN
+670 EKVIFSI
-677 GAEGVITSYDARSGV
+677 GAECVITSYDARSGV

-705 SWDNN
+705 AWDNN

>member
-1 MGYFNYLPNISL
+1 MGYFTYLPNISL
-13 ATRPIRFPWSSQ
+13 ATRPIQFPWSEQ
-25 QYETAKNIFR
+25 QYQTAKNIFR
-35 RFKISDAALDSLLY
+35 RFKISDAALDSLVY
-49 YKRYTVTDSDRPD
+49 YKQYTVTDADRPD
-62 LIAEKIYGDAD
+62 LVSEKVYGDSQ
-73 YDWIIMLANNII
+73 YDWVILLANNII

-93 STPVLEDYIA
+93 PTPVLQDHI
-103 NKYEKPFDI
+103 NQKYDKPFEI
-112 KHYTTNEVKNANGD
+112 KHYETNEVKNSAGD
-126 VVLPAN
+126 VVLPEN

-139 YKAPFWTNYDEPL
+139 YKAPYWTNYDEVL
-152 EDAPEPVNTL
+152 SDAPEPLNTI
-162 NFEANR
+162 NFESNR
-168 KYTITSATV
+168 KFTITSAPISS
-177 RQTSSGYETQPLFDA
+177 TSNGFESVPEFGLGQPV
-192 GSPSAPNGE
+192 APNGE
-201 FPIFGGSWTANLSNT
+201 FPIFTGSISVNLSTT
-216 GYLKRFEVTNG
+216 GYIKRIDVLDG
-227 GSNYTYAPLV
+227 GSNYTYPPDV
-237 TLGGGMASE
+237 TFSGGMSGQ
-246 SATAVIEN
+246 SATAVIDGGE
-254 GVVTEVRLDGTKF
+254 VTEIRLDGTKY

-283 IAPNGSGV
+283 IAENGSGV
-291 GAWGGFNV
+291 GSTGGFNV

-316 LNKVDMSNFD
+316 LNKVDMTTHD

-335 NGSNG
+335 NGYNG
-340 GETPDIAGVEELRL
+340 GETPDIPGVEELRL
-354 RYQFATDLV
+354 RYQIEAS
-363 YNGGTGGQYFHWD
+363 
-376 MNETGTFYYTNDVE
+376 ET
-390 EHMSGEIEVWDGPN
+390 P
-404 NDGTGSWAPTTFY
+404 
-417 VDIQEAVANVPGYG
+417 
-431 NQFVWHL
+431 
-438 TTPYGVTGGDRI
+438 
-450 DYEEQGT
+450 
-457 IEQRGHINTTLRF
+457 
-470 YKGDRIVWNIA
+470 
-481 SGTAKGLW
+481 
-489 MKTQAGTG
+489 
-497 TDNQVQWLDPSTWIT
+497 DNSAWIT
-512 LGVVIPATPNGTGSG
+512 LGIVIPATPNGTGTG
-527 NLEPYDFTVPP
+527 VLEPYDFVVPS
-538 EVRVDNVHFQLQ
+538 EVRTGNVFFQLQ
-550 QPGNSGPQYDHFAIT
+550 QPGNSGPSYDHFGFT
-565 TVNFINNDAYYTDS
+565 TINFINNDAYYTDS

-616 SYAMENLIFG
+616 TTAMENLFFG

-692 YGDDG
+692 FGDDG

-705 SWDNN
+705 AWDNN

-754 RLTREDGTTGWQK
+754 RLSREDGTTGWQK